1 MRWRF
6 SNSGKAIP
14 SSNNKKISGT
24 CNHARSFISTRPFTS
39 SNIAC
44 VLRIWAN
51 VLRMNAGHAQCK
63 LVYICSLNRF
73 KSKHVP
79 VTCFN
84 SWSNY
89 VRWRIILY
97 YAPLTV
103 RRHPVRSCNGD
114 KSRRRNYGWIWRAP
128 RSR

>member
-1 MRWRF
+1 MILVF
-6 SNSGKAIP
+6 FATGL
-14 SSNNKKISGT
+14 
-24 CNHARSFISTRPFTS
+24 RSFVTARPFPYQKIHTITDLEWRVCS
-39 SNIAC
+39 EW
-44 VLRIWAN
+44 R
-51 VLRMNAGHAQCK
+51 QD
-63 LVYICSLNRF
+63 ICSLNRF
-73 KSKHVP
+73 ISKHVP

-114 KSRRRNYGWIWRAP
+114 KSRRRNYGWIWRVP
-128 RSR
+128 RSRSALLSWLPWQRVKGQPASRDGSSL